1 MSLELGDGGALREVK
16 VGVHC
21 GFRVATAFHFPS
33 HPWATGCGQV
43 GGRALDCQRNLRHE
57 ED

>member
-1 MSLELGDGGALREVK
+1 MSLELGEGGALREVK
-16 VGVHC
+16 VGVHQPPL
-21 GFRVATAFHFPS
+21 GD
-33 HPWATGCGQV
+33 GCGQV